1 MIVSSSYSEG
11 PVQADGRRYVSEVHT
26 DSTGRTYTY
35 EWLGDQ
41 DANAVLQ
48 ARAETLSADLAR
60 KAAAEAVVLGTK
72 TPLTHLEF
80 RRLFHQSE
88 LEAVDELNATFE
100 SMVFDAD
107 PEANAALK
115 RKIRTAI
122 QTYKMSTYISLNDPA
137 TAQGLGLYVAL
148 GILTPQRMGEILN
161 G

>member
-11 PVQADGRRYVSEVHT
+11 PLQADGRRYVTETHADVH
-26 DSTGRTYTY
+26 GRTYTF
-35 EWLGDQ
+35 EWLGNQ
-41 DANAVLQ
+41 DAYAVTQ
-48 ARAETLSADLAR
+48 ARAEVLSVDLQKKAD
-60 KAAAEAVVLGTK
+60 AEAMVLGTSV
-72 TPLTHLEF
+72 PLTHLEF
-80 RRLFHQSE
+80 RRLFTQEE

-100 SMVFDAD
+100 SRVFDAD
-107 PEANAALK
+107 PDVSSAIK

-122 QTYKMSTYISLNDPA
+122 QTYKMSTYISLSDPA